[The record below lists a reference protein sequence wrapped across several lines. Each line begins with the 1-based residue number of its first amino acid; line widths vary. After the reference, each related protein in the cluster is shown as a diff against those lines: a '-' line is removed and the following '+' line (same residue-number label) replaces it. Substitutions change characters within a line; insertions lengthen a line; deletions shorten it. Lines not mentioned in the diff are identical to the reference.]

1 MSTAIFIL
9 QSASCLFSQTVF
21 EPINSGVYQFLD
33 IMAQKGLITF
43 NDEIR
48 PVSRKYIAGKLL
60 QLKIKNE
67 KLKNEEFTSVERDEL
82 NFYIQDF
89 GMEIKQLHSI
99 KTITDPMTDNDS
111 NKPPTSNPQPPT
123 SNLQPPTSNLQP
135 PTPNPQPPTSNLQP
149 PTPNPQPPTSNPQ
162 PPTPNLQ
169 PPTPNPQ
176 LPPPNPQ
183 PPTNHSPQTTILNY
197 DPYGRLRLF
206 SYEDSLFKVNA
217 GPILGYEAGTRD
229 GAKYSHRWDGVYI
242 YGYLGSNLG
251 FSFRFKDNSEDGTA
265 IDRTKQF
272 SPQTGIIIAKSD
284 LNNIQYSEVNADITY
299 DWSYGDITLG
309 KDFFNWGYGQSG
321 LLVLSDKAPS
331 FPFIRLDIRP
341 VKWLRFNY
349 IHAWLN
355 SDVIDSSGL
364 YPTYLPGAYRDR
376 FRSKYLASHTLTV
389 TPVEGLDLSVG
400 ESIVYGD
407 KLEIPYLIPIMFFR
421 LADHYL
427 SGGSNNAGGN
437 SQFFFGVSSR
447 NEIKNTHLYGTL
459 FIDEITL
466 EGLFNPE
473 KQRNQLGFTLGGS
486 VTDLPVDNLT
496 LTAEYTKIY
505 PFVYSHYIPT
515 LTYQSSG
522 YVLGHWMGNNADLI
536 YGAMNYRFIRGLQ
549 ATVWGQYIRKG
560 PAGSVEQQYTQPQP
574 PFLFGLRTDYAYF
587 GADIKYEI
595 IHDLYAKLH
604 FQTTKIS
611 AEQPDLTF
619 SYHRVNEFYLG
630 IYYGIL

>member
-1 MSTAIFIL
+1 MIYSSIINHQSKDHQSNPGFNKLKNNYLILSIVIFIL
-9 QSASCLFSQTVF
+9 LSADCVFSQTVF
-21 EPINSGVYQFLD
+21 EPVNSGVYQFLD
-33 IMAQKGLITF
+33 IMAQKGIITF

-48 PVSRKYIAGKLL
+48 PVSRKYIAEKLL
-60 QLKIKNE
+60 QLKTKNE
-67 KLKNEEFTSVERDEL
+67 KLKTKDFTKVEEDEL
-82 NFYIQDF
+82 NFYLQDY
-89 GMEIKQLHSI
+89 GMEIKQLQYL
-99 KTITDPMTDNDS
+99 KTTNVRMTIDYH
-111 NKPPTSNPQPPT
+111 PTTTNRQP
-123 SNLQPPTSNLQP
+123 S
-135 PTPNPQPPTSNLQP
+135 
-149 PTPNPQPPTSNPQ
+149 
-162 PPTPNLQ
+162 
-169 PPTPNPQ
+169 
-176 LPPPNPQ
+176 
-183 PPTNHSPQTTILNY
+183 TTILSR

-206 SYEDSLFKVNA
+206 AYEDSLFKVNA

-229 GAKYSHRWDGVYI
+229 GAKYSHRWDGIDI
-242 YGYLGSNLG
+242 YGYLGNNLG

-265 IDRTKQF
+265 VDRTKQF
-272 SPQTGIIIAKSD
+272 TPQTGVIIAKSD

-299 DWSYGDITLG
+299 DWSYGDLTLG

-355 SDVIDSSGL
+355 SDVMDSSAF
-364 YPTYLPGAYRDR
+364 YASYLRGINRDQ

-389 TPVEGLDLSVG
+389 TPAQGLDISLG
-400 ESIVYGD
+400 ESIVYSD

-427 SGGSNNAGGN
+427 SKGNNNAGGN
-437 SQFFFGVSSR
+437 SQFFLGVSSR

-466 EGLFNPE
+466 EGLFNPK

-522 YVLGHWMGNNADLI
+522 YVMGHWMGNNADLI
-536 YGAMNYRFIRGLQ
+536 YGALNYRFIRGLQ
-549 ATVWGQYIRKG
+549 ATAWGQYIRKG
-560 PAGSVEQQYTQPQP
+560 SAGTAEQQYSQPQP
-574 PFLFGLRTDYAYF
+574 PFLFGPRTNYTYF
-587 GADIKYEI
+587 GADVKYEI
-595 IHDLYAKLH
+595 IHDLFAKLH

-611 AEQPDLTF
+611 TEQPDRSF
-619 SYHRVNEFYLG
+619 SNHRLNEFYLG
-630 IYYGIL
+630 LNYGIL